1 MSERAFITITGDR
14 NPGVRAAAY
23 REKQRW
29 VKKSVGTSARASSQ
43 AQWQRW
49 ILRLL
54 ASRALRRLMAGCAVL
69 VGGWA
74 NASDGDAARSAA
86 LKAAVLYNFVHFTE
100 WPEGSFADARAPL
113 VIGIFGEDPFGKTLD
128 ALVARERFGSHPLT
142 VERYHDFAA
151 VRRAHILFVSVS
163 ERERAKELLAGIK
176 GKPILTVSDFDGFI
190 RCGGM
195 VLMHEF
201 VGERIQIRVNLAEI
215 RSARLTLSGKL
226 LRVAESITPEQD

>member
-1 MSERAFITITGDR
+1 MCERAFILPAGDR
-14 NPGVRAAAY
+14 IRRARNALSRKDREWVKSIWTWRQGVTQRAAQQWI
-23 REKQRW
+23 RR
-29 VKKSVGTSARASSQ
+29 VIVGRAS
-43 AQWQRW
+43 
-49 ILRLL
+49 
-54 ASRALRRLMAGCAVL
+54 RRLIAGCTVL
-69 VGGWA
+69 VASWA
-74 NASDGDAARSAA
+74 SASDDNAVRSTA

-128 ALVARERFGSHPLT
+128 ALVARERFGTHPLT
-142 VERYHDFAA
+142 VQRYHDFASA
-151 VRRAHILFVSVS
+151 SQAHILFVSAG
-163 ERERAKELLAGIK
+163 ERAHAKELLAKLK

-201 VGERIQIRVNLAEI
+201 VGERIQIRVNLTEI

>member
-1 MSERAFITITGDR
+1 MIERPFTTIAGDR
-14 NPGVRAAAY
+14 IHILKAAAS
-23 REKQRW
+23 RKTQS
-29 VKKSVGTSARASSQ
+29 VGKSVWMSACAVTRTR
-43 AQWQRW
+43 WQQRV
-49 ILRLL
+49 LRFF
-54 ASRALRRLMAGCAVL
+54 ASRASRRLMAGCAVL

-74 NASDGDAARSAA
+74 NASDDDSSRNTA

-151 VRRAHILFVSVS
+151 VSHAHILFFSVS

>member
-1 MSERAFITITGDR
+1 
-14 NPGVRAAAY
+14 
-23 REKQRW
+23 
-29 VKKSVGTSARASSQ
+29 
-43 AQWQRW
+43 
-49 ILRLL
+49 
-54 ASRALRRLMAGCAVL
+54 MAGCAVL
-69 VGGWA
+69 VGSWA
-74 NASDGDAARSAA
+74 SASDDESGRSTA

-100 WPEGSFADARAPL
+100 WPEGSFADPRAPL

-142 VERYHDFAA
+142 VERYHDFAS
-151 VRRAHILFVSVS
+151 VSHAHILFFSGS